1 MDAVWFRAC
10 EEVLGFTASF
20 GYSDADRIQYHYPDG
35 LMSRSPRAAG
45 QVVARE
51 TAPAQA
57 VAVHTY
63 HDDILAFHAFW
74 QAKCRGRFMPARQDF
89 DPADMVAY
97 LPGIVLIDVVDDAR
111 RFVYRLLGTREVAM
125 RNADPTGKGVAEGFY
140 AASMEAALASYEDVI
155 TRRAPRFEQRRF
167 LTPDN
172 RIGHEQ
178 TVILPLSDDGETIN
192 KIIAYTHH
200 HLI

>member
-1 MDAVWFRAC
+1 
-10 EEVLGFTASF
+10 
-20 GYSDADRIQYHYPDG
+20 
-35 LMSRSPRAAG
+35 MSRLPRVAG
-45 QVVARE
+45 QISARDTAQPLSVA
-51 TAPAQA
+51 APA
-57 VAVHTY
+57 Y
-63 HDDILAFHAFW
+63 HEDLVAFHTFW
-74 QAKCRGRFMPARQDF
+74 QGKCVGREMPARKDF
-89 DPADMVAY
+89 DPIEIVSF
-97 LPGIVLIDVVDDAR
+97 LPGITLIDVVDDAR

-125 RNADPTGKGVAEGFY
+125 RNADPTGKGVAEGYY
-140 AASMEAALASYEDVI
+140 ATSKEAAFASYEDVV

-192 KIIAYTHH
+192 KMIAYTHH